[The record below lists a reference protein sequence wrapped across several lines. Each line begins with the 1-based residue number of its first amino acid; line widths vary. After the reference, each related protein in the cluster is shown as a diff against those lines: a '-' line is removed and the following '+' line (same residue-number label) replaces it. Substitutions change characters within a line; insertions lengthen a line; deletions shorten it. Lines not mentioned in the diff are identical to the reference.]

1 MGGCCSCCGCSQDS
15 SDGGGTDKEMELQ
28 AQKSKKA
35 LSISETMSAPTIIRK
50 TSNTISGQGLALA
63 GVTIEQDVAYWEW
76 HMKAPSKKTMESI
89 LFGVTA
95 KKDAKFYQDLPPE
108 KCKTIEED
116 GPSQVNGTQ
125 WMRRI
130 DFENGDVIGVAI
142 QQSDLPMVQFSLN
155 GEPLHISAINRF
167 QGTMY
172 PAIYLPFST
181 DDLGVE
187 ATLVVEEAN
196 FKYARGF
203 GDRFGPI
210 IVARS
215 IV

>member
-1 MGGCCSCCGCSQDS
+1 MGGCCSSCCVSEDS
-15 SDGGGTDKEMELQ
+15 NDAGTAKEMELQ
-28 AQKSKKA
+28 AQKSRKA
-35 LSISETMSAPTIIRK
+35 LAISETMSAPTIVRK
-50 TSNTISGQGLALA
+50 NPNTISGQGLALA
-63 GVTIEQDVAYWEW
+63 GVIIEQDVAYWEW
-76 HMKAPSKKTMESI
+76 YMQAPPQKNMESI
-89 LFGVTA
+89 LFGVTG
-95 KKDAKFYQDLPPE
+95 KKDAKFYQDLSPE
-108 KCKTIEED
+108 TIKSTEEK

-130 DFENGDVIGVAI
+130 DFENGDVIGVAV

-167 QGTMY
+167 QGTVY

-181 DDLGVE
+181 DDQGVV
-187 ATLVVEEAN
+187 ATLVVDEASL
-196 FKYARGF
+196 KYAKSF